1 MTDFLEFLRL
11 LAGTVI
17 YRPYVYAFFLCYLV
31 FAVAH
36 IGARRTAM
44 YTVMAWFIAFV
55 AEYSATRNGFPFGLY
70 TYVDETRTR
79 ELWVSNVPFWD
90 SLSFV
95 FLSYFSFILAE
106 ALLSRRGRGWAPLLG
121 GFLMMMLDV
130 VIDPITLRG
139 DQWFLGRVYFYPTPG
154 PHFGVTW
161 QNYAGWF
168 FVGAVTQFLGQR
180 FIFKSSPA
188 RRLPRLFPWGAL
200 GVYAGVLGFMIFLA
214 AVFIKEP
221 PLLAASVLTAI
232 ATLAPVAWR
241 LRSTAGSLV

>member
-1 MTDFLEFLRL
+1 MADLGEFLRL
-11 LAGTVI
+11 FAGTVV

-31 FAVAH
+31 FSVAH
-36 IGARRTAM
+36 VGAKRTAA
-44 YTVMAWFIAFV
+44 YTVMAWLVAFA

-70 TYVDETRTR
+70 TYIEDTRTR

-106 ALLSRRGRGWAPLLG
+106 ALLTPKNRRWAPLLG
-121 GFLMMMLDV
+121 GLLMMMLDI

-139 DQWFLGRVYFYPTPG
+139 EKWFLGRVYFYPSPG

-168 FVGAVTQFLGQR
+168 FVGVVTQFLGQR
-180 FIFKSSPA
+180 FLLKPQG

-214 AVFIKEP
+214 AVFVQEP
-221 PLLAASVLTAI
+221 TLLVASVLTAF
-232 ATLAPVAWR
+232 ATLVPVGLR
-241 LRSTAGSLV
+241 LRHTAGSPL